1 MVLPWWWIVP
11 INENSDE
18 DILRNLSTKILS
30 EFLQPKSLEWNRDT
44 IKTSTSGGCTKDI
57 ITSCVELIPQQTH
70 SFSYL
75 ETKLDFI
82 KSLTSLSLIG

>member
-11 INENSDE
+11 INEYSDE

-44 IKTSTSGGCTKDI
+44 IKIITSGGCTKDI
-57 ITSCVELIPQQTH
+57 ITSCVELIAQQTH
-70 SFSYL
+70 SFFFPIW
-75 ETKLDFI
+75 KLNW
-82 KSLTSLSLIG
+82 TSPSH